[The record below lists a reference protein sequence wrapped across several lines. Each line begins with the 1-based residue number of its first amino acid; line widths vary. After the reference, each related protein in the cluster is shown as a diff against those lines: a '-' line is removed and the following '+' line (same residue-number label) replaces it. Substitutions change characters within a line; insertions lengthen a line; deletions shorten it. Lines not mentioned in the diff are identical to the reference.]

1 MKIKVRFR
9 RECLGERDE
18 MSLRKVEDY
27 LRFLESKGFLFQEDA
42 IGFIYF
48 GKHST
53 NASDVLAN
61 TAIELTLKA
70 QKKFDGSFYVSLLEM
85 LVANKIKT
93 RLEAIQYVKEKEIL
107 NI

>member
-1 MKIKVRFR
+1 MDKLSVNT
-9 RECLGERDE
+9 
-18 MSLRKVEDY
+18 VEDY
-27 LRFLESKGFLFQEDA
+27 LCFLQSKGFQFQDDA

-48 GKHST
+48 GKHYT
-53 NASDVLAN
+53 NASDELIN

-93 RLEAIQYVKEKEIL
+93 RREAIQFVKEKEL
-107 NI
+107 LSFE

>member
-1 MKIKVRFR
+1 
-9 RECLGERDE
+9 

-70 QKKFDGSFYVSLLEM
+70 QKKFDGSFYLSLLEM

>member
-1 MKIKVRFR
+1 MNELSVNT
-9 RECLGERDE
+9 
-18 MSLRKVEDY
+18 VEDY
-27 LRFLESKGFLFQEDA
+27 LCFLQSKGFQFQDDA

-48 GKHST
+48 GKHYT
-53 NASDVLAN
+53 NASDELTN

-93 RLEAIQYVKEKEIL
+93 RLDAIQFVKDKEIL
-107 NI
+107 SI